1 MEKHFVKFI
10 PNAGLGNQLYFFTYC
25 NYLMRILKK
34 DASLLIFES
43 PEYQKGDTYDKEFRN
58 PVLDIASSLGLKI
71 NRIDP
76 RLEFYQ
82 LRWKKL
88 PFYDSIFKR
97 LINVYDDEP
106 MWAEFNDLTKEKFY
120 TFNIHTGYHQA
131 YQYLTENFRES
142 LKSKIKEVAP
152 SSGFQIADNDV
163 AVHIRRGDFNKFPEI
178 FNLFGKEYYLEALN
192 VLAQKVNIGNVYI
205 FSDSFSEIND
215 EIDQIRDKYNVILV
229 EGQTVLQDFRLL
241 MQFSNY
247 TIGNSTFSWWAA
259 RLSDSYKPI
268 VIVPQNPMKIMSNES
283 RPYPIEW
290 IKLKI

>member
-25 NYLMRILKK
+25 NYLMHVLKK

-43 PEYQKGDTYDKEFRN
+43 REYQKGDTYHKEFRN

-71 NRIDP
+71 NKIDS

-88 PFYDSIFKR
+88 PFYDSIFRR

-131 YQYLTENFRES
+131 YQYLTENFRAS
-142 LKSKIKEVAP
+142 LKNKINEVAEG
-152 SSGFQIADNDV
+152 SSFQITDNDV
-163 AVHIRRGDFNKFPEI
+163 ALHIRRGDFNKFPEI
-178 FNLFGKEYYLEALN
+178 FNLFGTEYYLAALN
-192 VLAQKVNIGNVYI
+192 VLAHKINIGNVYI
-205 FSDSFSEIND
+205 FSDSFSEIKD
-215 EIDQIRDKYNVILV
+215 EISQIKDKYNVILV
-229 EGQTVLQDFRLL
+229 EGQSVLQDFRLL
-241 MQFSNY
+241 MRFSNY

-259 RLSDSYKPI
+259 ILSNSLKPI
-268 VIVPQNPMKIMSNES
+268 VIVPQNPMKIMTDNSQ
-283 RPYPIEW
+283 PYPEEW